1 MLHGDKFAIV
11 YGLHDDKFAIV
22 YGFKFQHLT
31 KTFKKKNWQKSWSR
45 LTTTSRSFI

>member
-31 KTFKKKNWQKSWSR
+31 KTFKKKLAKKSWSR
-45 LTTTSRSFI
+45 FDNHK

>member
-31 KTFKKKNWQKSWSR
+31 KTFKKKIGKNR
-45 LTTTSRSFI
+45 GAV